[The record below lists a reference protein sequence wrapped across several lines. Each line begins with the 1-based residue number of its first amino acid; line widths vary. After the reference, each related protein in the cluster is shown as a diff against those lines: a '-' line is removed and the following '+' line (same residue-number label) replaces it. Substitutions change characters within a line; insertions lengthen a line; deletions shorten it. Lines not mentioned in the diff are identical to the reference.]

1 MQLDRDDA
9 GAELDERPRER
20 ARASADV
27 DDEIARPKP
36 GVSDE
41 LLRPSRI
48 ELMPSPGAPWH
59 GHGDGRP
66 SRSSRWQPAIAARWA
81 DCDFV
86 DVDAVAAGLG
96 LDATYGP
103 WLRALDA
110 TEPDASFALPC
121 RDDAE
126 RLLLKLGVPD
136 DDLEAVLSVWPEPDR
151 DVELWWLLQRCHAR
165 FLGSMGNGDAFI
177 DCPALPREL
186 DLKGRCF
193 WVFAYASMVEVT
205 RAFHGER
212 GVPDDISWAT
222 LADLGQQLVIHRKR
236 RGTTGLDLQWWLV
249 PHFLGALYALGRL
262 QFHLYHLRVG
272 IAGPAFWRD
281 TDEPGFRKGD
291 ATLGVHIPATGPLV
305 PSECDASFALAGS
318 FVRGRFP
325 EHDFRVATCTSWLL
339 DEQLA
344 DYLPDDSNIVRFQRR
359 FTVVDGATDDGHD
372 TLRFVFDRVP
382 ESIDDLPQ
390 HTRLERAIVTH
401 LRKGGRWRTRT
412 GWLVP

>member
-1 MQLDRDDA
+1 MATATDDHH
-9 GAELDERPRER
+9 EVHDPTLPVL
-20 ARASADV
+20 ASAGPPNLAALSR
-27 DDEIARPKP
+27 EKRRGGET
-36 GVSDE
+36 GV
-41 LLRPSRI
+41 
-48 ELMPSPGAPWH
+48 
-59 GHGDGRP
+59 
-66 SRSSRWQPAIAARWA
+66 
-81 DCDFV
+81 V

-96 LDATYGP
+96 LDSAYAP

-110 TEPDASFALPC
+110 VEPQASFALPS
-121 RDDAE
+121 RAQAE
-126 RLLLKLGVPD
+126 ALLIRLAVPD

-151 DVELWWLLQRCHAR
+151 DVELWWLLERCHAR
-165 FLGSMGNGDAFI
+165 FVASMGDGDAFI
-177 DCPALPREL
+177 DCPSLPREL
-186 DLKGRCF
+186 DLRGRCF

-205 RAFHGER
+205 RAFHVER

-272 IAGPAFWRD
+272 IAGPAFWPD

-305 PSECDASFALAGS
+305 PSECDVSFDLARA
-318 FVRGRFP
+318 FVKRHFP

-344 DYLPDDSNIVRFQRR
+344 DYLPADSNIVRFQRR
-359 FTVVDGATDDGHD
+359 FTVVDGATDDGRD
-372 TLRFVFDRVP
+372 ILRFVFDRVP
-382 ESIDDLPQ
+382 KSIDDLPQ
-390 HTRLERAIVTH
+390 RTTLERAIVSH
-401 LRKGGRWRTRT
+401 LRSGGHWKTRT
-412 GWLVP
+412 GWLEP